1 MENFLSTFPSSSS
14 KRRRRRRSFSSSS
27 FLRRDQKSP
36 ASWAF
41 DVLVSRMRAPSSYT
55 STEEGQT
62 RKNERSTRKAI
73 LTTSDAFCLG
83 VDSRAQSELCEERLA
98 RGTTKDIS
106 LKTSP
111 KRMDDDVNC
120 Q

>member
-1 MENFLSTFPSSSS
+1 MENFLSSFPSSSS
-14 KRRRRRRSFSSSS
+14 KRRRSFSSSS